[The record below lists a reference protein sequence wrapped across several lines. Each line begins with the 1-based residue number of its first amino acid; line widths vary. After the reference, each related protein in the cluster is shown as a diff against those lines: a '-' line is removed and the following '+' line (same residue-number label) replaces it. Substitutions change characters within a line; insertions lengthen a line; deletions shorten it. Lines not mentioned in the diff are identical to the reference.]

1 MFKSPVIKVEE
12 LLLNDEQISMEN
24 EKGNIFQINLIDS
37 AKKSLKLS
45 KFTSGSLV
53 GSVYFPLD
61 QIRKPLMDSNQ
72 LEFNVKGPVHFK
84 ALDLN
89 KNLKSFNVRIKFN
102 SEDNMDMKAFSS
114 LFDYWI
120 LGKLNEQII
129 DSSVNTLMTEDFIKR
144 LPKANKKS
152 PFVKIFSNKWSKNEE
167 EDNKVGE
174 NFDSMPKKIQR
185 NNFISKKLT
194 EDQETCLLNSSEI
207 LYGME

>member
-12 LLLNDEQISMEN
+12 LLLNDEQISLEN
-24 EKGNIFQINLIDS
+24 EKASIFQINLIDS

-61 QIRKPLMDSNQ
+61 QISKPKMDSNQ

-89 KNLKSFNVRIKFN
+89 KNLKTFSVRIKFN

-120 LGKLNEQII
+120 LGKLN
-129 DSSVNTLMTEDFIKR
+129 
-144 LPKANKKS
+144 
-152 PFVKIFSNKWSKNEE
+152 
-167 EDNKVGE
+167 
-174 NFDSMPKKIQR
+174 
-185 NNFISKKLT
+185 
-194 EDQETCLLNSSEI
+194 
-207 LYGME
+207 